1 LKVNTINKDLK
12 NTMTAD
18 AQIALGIIGFLIF
31 STLIV
36 AINYSRNI
44 ATENEKQHK
53 QISILQHEITV
64 LRGTVRSDIIDR
76 EGQLPYNQVASHM
89 KSLGL

>member
-1 LKVNTINKDLK
+1 VNTPNKDPK

-44 ATENEKQHK
+44 ATENEKQRK

-64 LRGTVRSDIIDR
+64 LKGTVRADIIDR
-76 EGQLPYNQVASHM
+76 EGHLAYNQVAGHM